1 MRLIEESE
9 FEKEED
15 KREIVYALFEA
26 VAQLIVYLILVLVII
41 HSITSSIENIT
52 KSTDSQASNCI
63 GTIEDLFIERDKAIN
78 RYVAVVSI
86 KKQSYNIYIKQND
99 FLKYRIG
106 DTVVVHVKNQNYSIT
121 TKLEFG
127 VK

>member
-1 MRLIEESE
+1 MRLVEESE

-15 KREIVYALFEA
+15 RREIVYALFEA
-26 VAQLIVYLILVLVII
+26 VAQLIVYLILVLIII

-52 KSTDSQASNCI
+52 KSTDSQASNYI

-86 KKQSYNIYIKQND
+86 KKQSYNIYVKQND

-106 DTVVVHVKNQNYSIT
+106 DMVVVHCKNQNYSIT